1 MDSIKNDI
9 LNNEVFFF
17 FAMSFL
23 FLIFF
28 IIIIILLYN
37 IGLCGR
43 GRGGWFGR
51 MALKHV

>member
-17 FAMSFL
+17 RNEL
-23 FLIFF
+23 FIFF
-28 IIIIILLYN
+28 IFIIIFFLLYN